1 MRAMKAALLIV
12 SHLLYQVI
20 CINTS
25 TSPDCISHMDACVS
39 PSFCRNEQVVFRNI
53 CDFKDGSC
61 RMTDAKVCNSNLQM
75 MLTRAPLLGECLCS
89 GLDPC
94 STLQQLYSQCK
105 HHLAQKRTE
114 LKQEWQ
120 TNGHSRYVRHTNRS
134 CLEEI
139 IACIEDE
146 DCNRQMVPFVQACS
160 TQCDPSECRQAI
172 GKFYSNLPHDVAES
186 LVFCDCEREDPECQ
200 QMKTS
205 IHFGSCISDEMQ
217 TPMTCLE
224 ELDSC
229 AGDTLCRQT
238 FNRYLSECFGAV
250 EAPYGEHS
258 TSEWLQH
265 LDPDFFLGEEHECR
279 VAFVATMGSIL
290 HNPCTCD
297 GLRHHHQHK
306 CNELQHMFQN
316 KSVFKF
322 SGTQKTFKEKT
333 SDKSSIEQQPTNQ
346 SSIEQQPT
354 NTSSIE
360 QQWLSD
366 QFLYLLI
373 YISLLMVV
381 VLFAISLAIHRLR
394 RIHQAAGKASFE
406 ANQTKSLMLSPD
418 NI

>member
-1 MRAMKAALLIV
+1 MRAMKAVLLIV

-39 PSFCRNEQVVFRNI
+39 PSFCRNEQAVFRNI
-53 CDFKDGSC
+53 CDFKDGGC

-75 MLTRAPLLGECLCS
+75 MLTRAPVLGECLCS
-89 GLDPC
+89 GQDPC
-94 STLQQLYSQCK
+94 STLQQLYSQCQ
-105 HHLAQKRTE
+105 HHL
-114 LKQEWQ
+114 
-120 TNGHSRYVRHTNRS
+120 VRRTNRS

-160 TQCDPSECRQAI
+160 TQCDPSECRQAM
-172 GKFYSNLPHDVAES
+172 GQFYSSLPHDVAES
-186 LVFCDCEREDPECQ
+186 LMFCECEREDPECQ

-205 IHFGSCISDEMQ
+205 LHCGSCINDELQ

-224 ELDSC
+224 MLDSC
-229 AGDTLCRQT
+229 AGDALCRQT

-265 LDPDFFLGEEHECR
+265 LDPDFFLGEELQCR

-297 GLRHHHQHK
+297 GLHHLHQHK
-306 CNELQHMFQN
+306 CNEFQHMFQN
-316 KSVFKF
+316 KSLFKL
-322 SGTQKTFKEKT
+322 SGTQTNFKEKT

-354 NTSSIE
+354 ITSSIE

-366 QFLYLLI
+366 QLLYLLI

-381 VLFAISLAIHRLR
+381 VLFAISLVLHRLR

-406 ANQTKSLMLSPD
+406 ANQTKSLILSSD